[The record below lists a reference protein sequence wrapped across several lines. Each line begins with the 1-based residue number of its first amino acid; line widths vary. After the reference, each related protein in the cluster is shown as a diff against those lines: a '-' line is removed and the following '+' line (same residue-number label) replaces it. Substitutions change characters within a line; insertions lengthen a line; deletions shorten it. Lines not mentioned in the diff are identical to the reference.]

1 MRFTGSGGPRPAL
14 GGAAAAEQLH
24 EYQRLDHVAHAHAPG
39 DVRAQALVGGG
50 GGRGHGGI
58 LAPPGQGWHN
68 GAVSASSMASSDR
81 ELEHLRK
88 IANALPMDARIIRA
102 VASSTA
108 IETGQSVAELERA
121 LTDRQ
126 TSQVAPA

>member
-1 MRFTGSGGPRPAL
+1 MRSPESARPRPAL
-14 GGAAAAEQLH
+14 
-24 EYQRLDHVAHAHAPG
+24 
-39 DVRAQALVGGG
+39 
-50 GGRGHGGI
+50 GRGHGGI
-58 LAPPGQGWHN
+58 LAGGETAGGTELRQCCHN
-68 GAVSASSMASSDR
+68 GKVSALAMASSDR
-81 ELEHLRK
+81 ELEHLRQ

-126 TSQVAPA
+126 TNQVAPV

>member
-1 MRFTGSGGPRPAL
+1 
-14 GGAAAAEQLH
+14 
-24 EYQRLDHVAHAHAPG
+24 
-39 DVRAQALVGGG
+39 
-50 GGRGHGGI
+50 
-58 LAPPGQGWHN
+58 
-68 GAVSASSMASSDR
+68 MASSDR

-126 TSQVAPA
+126 TSQVAPALFVPPSGRHSSLLLRGLP

>member
-1 MRFTGSGGPRPAL
+1 MR
-14 GGAAAAEQLH
+14 QC
-24 EYQRLDHVAHAHAPG
+24 
-39 DVRAQALVGGG
+39 
-50 GGRGHGGI
+50 
-58 LAPPGQGWHN
+58 WHN
-68 GAVSASSMASSDR
+68 GEVSASSIASSDL

>member
-1 MRFTGSGGPRPAL
+1 
-14 GGAAAAEQLH
+14 
-24 EYQRLDHVAHAHAPG
+24 
-39 DVRAQALVGGG
+39 
-50 GGRGHGGI
+50 
-58 LAPPGQGWHN
+58 
-68 GAVSASSMASSDR
+68 MASSDR

-88 IANALPMDARIIRA
+88 IANVLPVDARIIRA

-126 TSQVAPA
+126 ASQVAPA